1 MSSAVSPLAPTHVP
15 DMPVIAGVKLAT
27 AAAGIRYKGRT
38 DVLLAVMDKGTAV
51 AGVFTKSKCP
61 SAPVEWCRAKLG
73 GGKSSSKGGSARALV
88 VNSGNA
94 NAFTGKTGK
103 QATTLTASIAAKAL
117 GCSPNEVY
125 LASTGVIGEPLDAS
139 KFDGVLGTLAETAEP
154 GDWMS
159 AARAIMTTDTFPK
172 VATATVKLGKAK
184 VTINGMAKG
193 SGMIAP
199 DMATMLSFIF
209 TDAPIAAGALQ
220 ALLKS
225 GVEDTFNAVTV
236 DGDTSTSDTLLAF
249 ATGAAAAAGAPKIS
263 RASDPRLKAFTKA
276 FNAVLADLAEQV
288 ARDGEGA
295 RKLVEIIIEG
305 ATTKASARKIAMSVA
320 NSPLVKT
327 AIAGEDA
334 NWGRVVMAVGKA
346 GEPANRD
353 KLSISF
359 NGIRVA
365 KSGARD
371 PSYDESE
378 VSAAMKHPKI
388 QIKVALGLG
397 KGRDRVLTCDL
408 TKEYIAIN
416 GDYRS

>member
-1 MSSAVSPLAPTHVP
+1 MSSSVSPLAPKTVP
-15 DMPVIAGVKLAT
+15 DMPTIAGIRLAT
-27 AAAGIRYKGRT
+27 AEAGIRYKNRT

-61 SAPVEWCRAKLG
+61 SAPVEWCRGKLK
-73 GGKSSSKGGSARALV
+73 GGKARALV

-94 NAFTGKTGK
+94 NAFTGKTGR
-103 QATTLTASIAAKAL
+103 ASTTLTAKIAAKAV
-117 GCSPNEVY
+117 GCSEGEIF
-125 LASTGVIGEPLDAS
+125 LASTGVIGEPLDAT
-139 KFDGVLGTLAETAEP
+139 KFDGVLGRLAEAAEP
-154 GDWMS
+154 GDYL
-159 AARAIMTTDTFPK
+159 AAAKAIMTTDTFPK

-193 SGMIAP
+193 AGMIAP

-209 TDAPIAAGALQ
+209 TDAPIAPAALQ
-220 ALLKS
+220 AMLKS
-225 GVEDTFNAVTV
+225 GVEDTFNAVTI

-249 ATGAAAAAGAPKIS
+249 ATGAAAGHGAPKIS
-263 RASDPRLKAFTKA
+263 RASDPRLKAFVKA
-276 FNAVLADLAEQV
+276 FNQVLANLAEQV

-295 RKLVEIIIEG
+295 RKLVEITVEG
-305 ATTKASARKIAMSVA
+305 AKTKASARKIAMSIA

-346 GEPANRD
+346 GEPADRD

-371 PSYDESE
+371 PDYDEAQVSE
-378 VSAAMKHPKI
+378 AMKAPEI
-388 QIKVALGLG
+388 AIKVSLGLG

-408 TKEYIAIN
+408 TKEYVAIN